1 VLARESERPVTPARK
16 RVALALVIGCE
27 LVGIAF
33 AVRAAW
39 PISGPSLALLCM
51 LAASVVSFELG
62 RYLGR
67 RERQR
72 VLEHELAASRSINR
86 VLALSNASAVA
97 ALRREARRRIGE
109 LADGREIN

>member
-1 VLARESERPVTPARK
+1 MSETIGRRTILAARK

-27 LVGIAF
+27 LVGIALV
-33 AVRAAW
+33 ARAAW
-39 PISGPSLALLCM
+39 PISGPSLVVLCM
-51 LAASVVSFELG
+51 LAATVVSFELG

-67 RERQR
+67 RERRR

-86 VLALSNASAVA
+86 CLALANASAVE

-109 LADGREIN
+109 LADGREIH